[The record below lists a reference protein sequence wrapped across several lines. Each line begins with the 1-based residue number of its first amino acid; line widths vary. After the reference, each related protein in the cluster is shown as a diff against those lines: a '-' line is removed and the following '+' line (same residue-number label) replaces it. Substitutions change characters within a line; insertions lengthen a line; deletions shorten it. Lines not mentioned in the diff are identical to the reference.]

1 MKNLEALQKARK
13 TFSVKTMK
21 NSEELFHITSEHQVT
36 LSTSEELQFTSK
48 DSTTTNGTVQQKYLH
63 KTDSKSWLKMAVHTT
78 QYNHAGY
85 N

>member
-48 DSTTTNGTVQQKYLH
+48 DSTTTNGTVQQKYLD
-63 KTDSKSWLKMAVHTT
+63 KTDKSWFKMAVHTT
-78 QYNHAGY
+78 LHTHAGY